1 MNKITVRGGNR
12 LFGTVEISGMKNAAL
27 PIVFASIVTK
37 SECIIENI
45 PLVDD
50 VLKSIEIIREMG
62 GTAEFLDATTVRIDT
77 SDVVCCS
84 SPDDMVRKIRGSM
97 YLLGAELAVSGHTEV
112 ALPGGCNFGKRPID
126 LHLKAFSALGAS
138 IEEGEEYVRGFVP
151 DKLRGANIYLDF
163 ASVGATINAMIA
175 AVTAEGLT
183 VIENAARE
191 PHIVDVANFFNTCG
205 GNITG
210 AGTST
215 IKIHGVKALHGC
227 TYAIIPDMIEAGTYM
242 AAVAATGGC
251 VRIDNVIPKHLEI
264 ISQKLLDM
272 GVEIEEDDDSLTVK
286 SDGKL
291 KSINI
296 KTLPYPGFPTD
307 MQPQFGALLAIAEGS
322 GEIYES
328 IFDNRFQYTTE
339 LKKMGANIDAEGR
352 LGVFHGVKK
361 LHGEKVKALDLRAGA
376 TLVIA
381 GLCAEGE
388 TEISGA
394 DYIYRGYYDL
404 VPTLKRL
411 GADISEDKFAT
422 HIYGD

>member
-1 MNKITVRGGNR
+1 MNKITVKGGNR

-27 PIVFASIVTK
+27 PIVFACIVTK

-62 GTAEFLDATTVRIDT
+62 GTAEFLDATTVRLDT
-77 SDVVCCS
+77 AGVVCCT

-97 YLLGAELAVSGHTEV
+97 YLLGAELAVSGQTEV
-112 ALPGGCNFGKRPID
+112 AQPGGCNFGKRPID
-126 LHLKAFSALGAS
+126 LHLKAFRALGANV
-138 IEEGEEYVRGFVP
+138 EEGEEYVSGFVP
-151 DKLRGANIYLDF
+151 DRLRGANIYLDF

-215 IKIHGVKALHGC
+215 IKVHGVKALHGC

-307 MQPQFGALLAIAEGS
+307 MQPQFGALLAIADGQ

-328 IFDNRFQYTTE
+328 IFDNRFQYTAE
-339 LKKMGANIDAEGR
+339 LKKMGANIEAEGR
-352 LGVFHGVKK
+352 VGVFHGVPK

-394 DYIYRGYYDL
+394 DYIYRGYYEL

>member
-1 MNKITVRGGNR
+1 M
-12 LFGTVEISGMKNAAL
+12 
-27 PIVFASIVTK
+27 
-37 SECIIENI
+37 
-45 PLVDD
+45 
-50 VLKSIEIIREMG
+50 
-62 GTAEFLDATTVRIDT
+62 
-77 SDVVCCS
+77 
-84 SPDDMVRKIRGSM
+84 
-97 YLLGAELAVSGHTEV
+97 
-112 ALPGGCNFGKRPID
+112 
-126 LHLKAFSALGAS
+126 
-138 IEEGEEYVRGFVP
+138 
-151 DKLRGANIYLDF
+151 
-163 ASVGATINAMIA
+163 
-175 AVTAEGLT
+175 
-183 VIENAARE
+183 
-191 PHIVDVANFFNTCG
+191 ANFFNTCG

-215 IKIHGVKALHGC
+215 IKVHGVKALHGC

-307 MQPQFGALLAIAEGS
+307 MQPQFGALLAIADGQ

-328 IFDNRFQYTTE
+328 IFDNRFQYTAE
-339 LKKMGANIDAEGR
+339 LKKMGANIEAEGR
-352 LGVFHGVKK
+352 VGVFHGVPK

-394 DYIYRGYYDL
+394 DYIYRGYYEL